1 MRLLKYCR
9 SKKVIAVVL
18 ATLIAFSTV
27 VFGKVKTDI
36 KSVETQ
42 KIEMTNQNRDVI
54 NVKRNM
60 GASEIIT
67 INNKTY
73 KAKRMNV
80 KATAFSS
87 AKDEGGAYAWNGE
100 KLKDGHI
107 AVDFNVIPMNTMVY
121 IPQLGKIYK
130 AVDTGSKIKG
140 AKIDIWMPTKQQCK
154 SWGIKDLEIWILE

>member
-36 KSVETQ
+36 KSIETQ